1 MPKLLPFSALK
12 PDAWPPE
19 IHRLFDLRHPPA
31 GPLEKASVAAGW
43 RDTTFELHVWNVGY
57 FLGWLK
63 WTDRFQV
70 ATELHAY
77 ITPDIVGDYV
87 DDMRG
92 FKLSSRTIAT
102 RVDGVRA
109 ALTALHPGVPTDW
122 LMCGINKLR
131 TEPSDRRR
139 TGQRSQ
145 HTGRLVDAGMALMN
159 EAIRVGS
166 SRKDVE
172 RAILYRDGLMIVFL
186 ALAVPRLACLHRMAL
201 GQHLVEHDAVFR
213 IAWSAKEMK
222 EAQAYEARLDPELSD
237 LFRRY
242 LDEFRPI
249 LVAEER
255 GKPASASTALWIGRQ
270 GRPLDR
276 RPMYDAIIK
285 RTAEAFGDSVF
296 PHAFRHSAASSLA
309 LDRPDLISIA
319 TPLLQ
324 HQAATSRE
332 LYILAN
338 EFAASQ
344 RFGEALDARRFGGR
358 RGRQRTRIVK
368 SAPDGPKA
376 DHGI

>member
-1 MPKLLPFSALK
+1 MTKLVPFSAIK
-12 PDAWPPE
+12 PDAWPPQFR
-19 IHRLFDLRHPPA
+19 RLLDLRHAPSR
-31 GPLEKASVAAGW
+31 PLETPNVAAGW
-43 RDTTFELHVWNVGY
+43 RDTTFEFHLWNVG
-57 FLGWLK
+57 FFTGWLN
-63 WTDRFQV
+63 WTGRFQEAAELQEY
-70 ATELHAY
+70 ATPE
-77 ITPDIVGDYV
+77 IVGAYV

-92 FKLSSRTIAT
+92 FNLSTRTIAN

-109 ALTALHPGVPTDW
+109 ALAALSPGYETDW
-122 LMCGINKLR
+122 LMCGINRLR
-131 TEPSDRRR
+131 AEPSDRRR

-145 HTGRLVDAGMALMN
+145 HTGRIVDAGMALMN
-159 EAIRVGS
+159 EAVRAGS
-166 SRKDVE
+166 NQKDVE

-186 ALAVPRLACLHRMAL
+186 ALAVPRLACLHCMAL

-213 IAWSAKEMK
+213 ITWSAKEMK

-255 GKPASASTALWIGRQ
+255 RSPAAAGTALWIGRF
-270 GRPLDR
+270 GRPLER
-276 RPMYDAIIK
+276 RVMYNAIIT
-285 RTAEAFGDSVF
+285 RTAEAFGESVF

-332 LYILAN
+332 LYILAD

-344 RFGEALDARRFGGR
+344 KFGEALDVRRFGGR
-358 RGRQRTRIVK
+358 RGRQSARTVK
-368 SAPDGPKA
+368 SDNHGSEGDDG
-376 DHGI
+376 I

>member
-12 PDAWPPE
+12 PDAWPPQ
-19 IHRLFDLRHPPA
+19 IHRLFNLRQAPA
-31 GPLEKASVAAGW
+31 GPLAKSSVAAGW
-43 RDTTFELHVWNVGY
+43 RDTTFDLHVWNVGF

-63 WTDRFQV
+63 WTDRLQV
-70 ATELHAY
+70 ATELQGY

-87 DDMRG
+87 DEMRG
-92 FKLSSRTIAT
+92 FKLSPRTIAT

-109 ALTALHPGVPTDW
+109 ALTALAPGVPTDW

-131 TEPSDRRR
+131 AEPSDRRR
-139 TGQRSQ
+139 TAQRSQ
-145 HTGRLVDAGMALMN
+145 HTGRIVGAGMALMN
-159 EAIRVGS
+159 EAVRVGS
-166 SRKDVE
+166 NQKDVE

-242 LDEFRPI
+242 LGEFRPI
-249 LVAEER
+249 LVAQEPR
-255 GKPASASTALWIGRQ
+255 NPGAAGTALWVGRQ
-270 GRPLDR
+270 GRALGR
-276 RPMYDAIIK
+276 RVMYEAIIK

-358 RGRQRTRIVK
+358 RGRQRIRIVK
-368 SAPDGPKA
+368 SATHGSKA
-376 DHGI
+376 DDGI